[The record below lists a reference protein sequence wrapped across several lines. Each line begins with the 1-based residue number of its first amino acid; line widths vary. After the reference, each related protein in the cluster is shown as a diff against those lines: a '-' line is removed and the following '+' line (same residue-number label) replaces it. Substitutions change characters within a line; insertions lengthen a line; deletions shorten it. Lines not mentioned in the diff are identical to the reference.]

1 MKLWL
6 TAQEFADLA
15 TACVLPG
22 LPTTKA
28 GVLKMI
34 RRDGWDH
41 RRNLARP
48 RSGRAGGGG
57 TEYHVDNLPLSA
69 RVALAARHFRIQA
82 DDLRPAVMDD
92 DGLSARAR
100 EIRDARL
107 VLLKLADRFRREQSL
122 SVAAADSLFC
132 SLFNASSIELPAWV
146 TASVGR
152 LSARSLAR
160 WRTRRDKPNALG
172 FDPAA
177 ARRGTGQLDT
187 ALDGQVKTFVLAAI
201 AKMPFLSAKAVSDA
215 VSDKFKDAIAA
226 EDFRLP
232 PLRTLQQTLKAWR
245 QDYKNELMLLTDPDG
260 YRSRVEFSA
269 TGVIRAERL
278 NEIWMID
285 ASPADVMLH
294 EGRHSIY
301 LTVDVLSRRTK
312 ILATPTPRAE
322 AVGLMMRK
330 CLLAW
335 GVPERVLTDNGSDF
349 VAAATQRL
357 FAALGIEAE
366 RSQRYDP
373 KSKGK
378 GLVERPI
385 GTFQR
390 DLACLPGFIGHSVA
404 DRKRIEGRKAFAQR
418 LGSDEKELFGVDMD
432 LAEFQRW
439 CDDWSDTIYAS
450 TEHEGLGKRTP
461 MAVAASSDG
470 AVRRIENVAALDI
483 LLAPAPGKDGLR
495 TVTKVGVRIDG
506 AHYLPDTVMPGTTVF
521 CRMDP
526 ADLGKVLLFEPDG
539 ETFLGEAICP
549 ELAGLDPVET
559 IRHVKAAQKA
569 HVDGRIKD
577 IRREMRRIGPRQIAD
592 AMRRQGE
599 TRAGK
604 LLAFP
609 RPEEPHSTAALAAA
623 ADAAAPVGPIGLSD
637 RAAEL
642 HSAMIAATPRNPSV
656 EPVPTK
662 VTRLPESREARFRRA
677 LDLEQR
683 RQMGERLA
691 DADLLWLGGYQ
702 NGSEYR
708 AMRAMVEEF
717 GQDAMNL

>member
-1 MKLWL
+1 MKVWL
-6 TAQEFADLA
+6 TAQEFANLA
-15 TACVLPG
+15 SAGMLPG
-22 LPTTKA
+22 LPATKRGMNA
-28 GVLKMI
+28 LI
-34 RRDGWDH
+34 AREGWDE
-41 RRNLARP
+41 RQNLARP
-48 RSGRAGGGG
+48 RRGREGGG
-57 TEYHVDNLPLSA
+57 TEYHLDNLPLSS
-69 RVALAARHFRIQA
+69 RVALAVRHFRIEQ
-82 DDLRPAVMDD
+82 DDLRPTLTES

-107 VLLKLADRFRREQSL
+107 VLLKLADRFGREQSL
-122 SVAAADSLFC
+122 SIVAADKLF
-132 SLFNASSIELPAWV
+132 SDLFNASSIELPGWV

-160 WRTRRDKPNALG
+160 WRTRRNEPNTLG

-187 ALDGQVKTFVLAAI
+187 ALDGEVKTFVLAAI
-201 AKMPFLSAKAVSDA
+201 AKLPFLSAKAVLEA
-215 VSDKFKDAIAA
+215 VADKFADAIAA
-226 EDFRLP
+226 GDFRLP
-232 PLRTLQQTLKAWR
+232 PLRTLQQTLRVWR
-245 QDYKNELMLLTDPDG
+245 EEYKNELMLLTDPDG
-260 YRSRVEFSA
+260 YRSKVEFSA

-330 CLLAW
+330 CLLTW
-335 GVPERVLTDNGSDF
+335 GVPEKVLTDNGSDF

-404 DRKRIEGRKAFAQR
+404 DRKRLEGRKAFAER
-418 LGSDEKELFGVDMD
+418 LGCDEKELFGVDMN
-432 LAEFQRW
+432 LADFQRW

-450 TEHEGLGKRTP
+450 TEHEGLGRRTP
-461 MAVAASSDG
+461 MAVAASWPG
-470 AVRRIENVAALDI
+470 RIPRIENADALDI
-483 LLAPAPGKDGLR
+483 LLAPVPGKDGLR
-495 TVTKVGVRIDG
+495 TVTKTGIRIDG
-506 AHYLPDTVMPGTTVF
+506 AHYLPDAVMPGTTVF

-526 ADLGKVLLFEPDG
+526 ADMGKVLLFEPDG
-539 ETFLGEAICP
+539 ETFLGEAVCP
-549 ELAGLDPVET
+549 ELSGLDPAET
-559 IRHVKAAQKA
+559 IARVKAAQKK

-577 IRREMRRIGPRQIAD
+577 IRREMRRIGPRQVAD
-592 AMRRQGE
+592 AMRRAGE
-599 TRAGK
+599 ERAGK

-609 RPEEPHSTAALAAA
+609 QPVETHSTAALAAA
-623 ADAAAPVGPIGLSD
+623 ADAAAPVGAAGLSG

-642 HSAMIAATPRNPSV
+642 HRAMTTKPPVSPS
-656 EPVPTK
+656 EPAPTK

-677 LDLEQR
+677 LDLERR
-683 RQMGERLA
+683 RQEGERLP
-691 DADLLWLGGYQ
+691 DSDLLWLGGYQ

-717 GQDAMNL
+717 GLGAMRL